1 MPPHILIVDDEEQN
15 LELAKIILHKEGYTL
30 HFAHNGEEALQVLQN
45 HPIDVMV
52 LDLFMPEMDGFETLS
67 KLRNISQTLPVIV
80 VTAYTDDQSHQKAF
94 ALGANDVITKPY
106 DIIELKQHVKN
117 LLTPD
122 APAEKTYKIKD
133 IECVTSKFLQE
144 VKNNMAKEDVMQ
156 LFEKKLLDHT

>member
-30 HFAHNGEEALQVLQN
+30 HFAHNGKEALQILQTN
-45 HPIDVMV
+45 LIDVMV

-67 KLRNISQTLPVIV
+67 QLRSSSHTLPVIV
-80 VTAYTDDQSHQKAF
+80 VTAYTDDQSYQKAF

-117 LLTPD
+117 LLTPNTPD
-122 APAEKTYKIKD
+122 KKIYKSKD
-133 IECVTSKFLQE
+133 IKYVTENFLQE
-144 VKNNMAKEDVMQ
+144 VKKDMTKEEVMQ

>member
-30 HFAHNGEEALQVLQN
+30 HFAHNGKEALQVLQTN
-45 HPIDVMV
+45 PIDVMV

-67 KLRNISQTLPVIV
+67 QLRNSSHTLPVIV
-80 VTAYTDDQSHQKAF
+80 VTAYTDDQSHQKAL

-106 DIIELKQHVKN
+106 DIIELKQHVKK

-122 APAEKTYKIKD
+122 LPNEKKYKIKD
-133 IECVTSKFLQE
+133 IECVAASFLKE
-144 VKNNMAKEDVMQ
+144 VKNDMTKEEVLQ
-156 LFEKKLLDHT
+156 LFEKKLLDNT